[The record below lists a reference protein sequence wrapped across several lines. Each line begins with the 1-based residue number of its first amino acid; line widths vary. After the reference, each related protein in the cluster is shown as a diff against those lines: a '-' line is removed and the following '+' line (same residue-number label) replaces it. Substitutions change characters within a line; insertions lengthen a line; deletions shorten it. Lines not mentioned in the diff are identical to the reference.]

1 MTSLILASASQARAT
16 MLRDAGIPFEAVPAD
31 IDEEAIKDAAR
42 AAGRAPEAIA
52 ADLAIAKARTI
63 AAARPEALILG
74 SDQVLIHRGRLLSKP
89 HDLDAARTQLRDL
102 RGDTHR
108 LVSAAALV
116 RGNDVVWHQAQ
127 TVTLT
132 IRPFSDRF
140 LDDYLARIGDLALT
154 SVGCYHLEGLG
165 AQLFVSVDGDYF
177 TVLGL
182 PLLAVLAALRDQGVL
197 PE

>member
-74 SDQVLIHRGRLLSKP
+74 SDQVLIHRDRLLSKP